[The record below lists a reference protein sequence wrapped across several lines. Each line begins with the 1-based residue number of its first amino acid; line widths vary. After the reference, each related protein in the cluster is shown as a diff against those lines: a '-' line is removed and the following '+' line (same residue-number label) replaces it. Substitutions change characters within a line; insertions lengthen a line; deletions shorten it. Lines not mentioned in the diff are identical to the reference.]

1 MTRIEWEQY
10 ILDTYTAE
18 ADHPWQRDPDSE
30 VFRHPASRKWFAL
43 MMVLPRRRLG
53 LTGEST
59 LTVLNLK
66 GDPLLIG
73 ALRQE
78 PGFFP
83 AYHMNREHWLT
94 VALDGTVED
103 SRIMAL
109 LDMSWQAT
117 AGVQRR
123 K

>member
-53 LTGEST
+53 LTGEGT

-103 SRIMAL
+103 SRNMAL

>member
-1 MTRIEWEQY
+1 MTRSAWEQY
-10 ILDTYTAE
+10 ILETYTAE
-18 ADHPWQRDPDSE
+18 ADHPWPRDPDSE

-53 LTGEST
+53 LTGDGT

-83 AYHMNREHWLT
+83 AYHMNREHCLT

>member
-1 MTRIEWEQY
+1 MTRSAWEQY
-10 ILDTYTAE
+10 ILETYTAE
-18 ADHPWQRDPDSE
+18 ADFPWQGDPDSE

-53 LTGEST
+53 LAGDGS
-59 LTVLNLK
+59 LLILNLK

-73 ALRQE
+73 ALRRE

-83 AYHMNREHWLT
+83 AYHMNKERWIT
-94 VALDGTVED
+94 VALDGAVED

-117 AGVQRR
+117 AGSQRHR
-123 K
+123 

>member
-1 MTRIEWEQY
+1 
-10 ILDTYTAE
+10 
-18 ADHPWQRDPDSE
+18 
-30 VFRHPASRKWFAL
+30 
-43 MMVLPRRRLG
+43 
-53 LTGEST
+53 
-59 LTVLNLK
+59 
-66 GDPLLIG
+66 
-73 ALRQE
+73 
-78 PGFFP
+78 
-83 AYHMNREHWLT
+83 MNREHWLT

>member
-1 MTRIEWEQY
+1 MTRSAWEQD
-10 ILDTYTAE
+10 LLEAFTAE

-43 MMVLPRRRLG
+43 IMVLPRRRLG
-53 LTGEST
+53 LTGEGT

>member
-1 MTRIEWEQY
+1 MTRSEWEQY
-10 ILDTYTAE
+10 ILETYTAE
-18 ADHPWQRDPDSE
+18 ADFPWQRDPDSE

-53 LTGEST
+53 LAGDGS
-59 LTVLNLK
+59 LLILNLK

-73 ALRQE
+73 ALRRE

-83 AYHMNREHWLT
+83 AYHMNKERWIT
-94 VALDGTVED
+94 VALDGAVED
-103 SRIMAL
+103 SCIMAL

-117 AGVQRR
+117 ASPQRHR
-123 K
+123 

>member
-1 MTRIEWEQY
+1 MTRSEWEQY
-10 ILDTYTAE
+10 ILETYTAE
-18 ADHPWQRDPDSE
+18 ADHPWPRDPDSE

-53 LTGEST
+53 LTGDGT

-73 ALRQE
+73 ALR
-78 PGFFP
+78 
-83 AYHMNREHWLT
+83 LT

>member
-1 MTRIEWEQY
+1 MTRSAWEQY
-10 ILDTYTAE
+10 ILEAFTAE

>member
-53 LTGEST
+53 LPGEGT
-59 LTVLNLK
+59 LAVFNLK

-73 ALRQE
+73 ALRKE
-78 PGFFP
+78 PGFCP
-83 AYHMNREHWLT
+83 AYHMNKERWIT
-94 VALDGTVED
+94 VALDGSVED
-103 SRIMAL
+103 SLIRAL